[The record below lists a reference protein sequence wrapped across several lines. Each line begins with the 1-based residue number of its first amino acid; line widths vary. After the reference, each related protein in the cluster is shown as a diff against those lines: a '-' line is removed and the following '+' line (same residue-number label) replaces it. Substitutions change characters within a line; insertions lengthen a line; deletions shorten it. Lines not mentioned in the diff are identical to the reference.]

1 MRIELLALGTRMPD
15 WVDAGVADY
24 VRRLGPEIRFELHE
38 ITLARRGREASTVR
52 AVAEEGARMLAA
64 IRSDAFV
71 VALDVTGKMFSTE
84 QLSAWLSDRMHEGR
98 DLNLLIGG
106 PDGLAPEC
114 LKRSDLRW
122 SLSALTLPHALV
134 RIVVAE
140 QLYRAVSL
148 LKGHPYHR
156 A

>member
-24 VRRLGPEIRFELHE
+24 VRRLGPEMRFELHE
-38 ITLARRGREASTVR
+38 ITLARRGRETSTAR

-98 DLNLLIGG
+98 DLNFLIGG